1 MKNSSFENQFSLV
14 CCISARLVGE
24 AHWLPYFV
32 PYRLFKDVC
41 ITNGLGRE
49 RLPLKQKA
57 G

>member
-1 MKNSSFENQFSLV
+1 MKNSSFQNQSSMV
-14 CCISARLVGE
+14 SCISARLLSE

-49 RLPLKQKA
+49 RPPLKQKA